1 MENLELFNVLVNP
14 VHSDFAL
21 CWHRDD
27 IKGTASE
34 EEERAGFSV
43 RHFGVRLCCHKIKKQ
58 SKRNLF
64 IRIKK
69 KGPVE

>member
-34 EEERAGFSV
+34 EEECAGLSV
-43 RHFGVRLCCHKIKKQ
+43 RHFGVRLCCHKKKTIQ
-58 SKRNLF
+58 KES
-64 IRIKK
+64 IHS
-69 KGPVE
+69 